1 MKVLS
6 VFGVLPQR
14 IGGLEVFAR
23 ELSLHLGRHGCE
35 SILCYETLPEGEV
48 RSFLELPNVTLD
60 AARDVWKFDAPR
72 ARQMAAL
79 LKRHRPDILHL
90 YFTGFL
96 SPYPW
101 IARRYGVKQVY
112 FTDQGSHPEGYV
124 ATRRPWWK
132 RVPAQAL
139 NAPLDGVICISDYN
153 AACMVERG
161 LIDPARVRRIYNSVD
176 PTAVHGDG
184 AAFRRQHG
192 IPADALVAAQAS
204 WMIPEK
210 GIGDLIE
217 AARIVCAR
225 EPRAHFLLAGEG
237 EFRKQFTE
245 AARDL
250 PGRFTWTGLVQ
261 NPTAEGL
268 YTAADVVC
276 QVSRWEE
283 AFGWVIAE
291 AMSARRPVVATRVGG
306 VPELVEDGV
315 SGYIVERR
323 DSAAIADRLLR
334 LFGDA
339 ELRRRMGDAG
349 RRAAE
354 QKFDLHRNVAE
365 LIRVYG
371 LK

>member
-14 IGGLEVFAR
+14 IGGLEVFVR
-23 ELSLHLGRHGCE
+23 ELSQQLGEHGCD
-35 SILCYETLPEGEV
+35 SIVCYETLPEAEV
-48 RSFLELPNVTLD
+48 RRFLDLPNVTLD
-60 AARDVWKFDAPR
+60 AAPDVWKFDAAR

-101 IARRYGVKQVY
+101 IARMHGVSHVY

-124 ATRRPWWK
+124 ATRRAWWK
-132 RVPAQAL
+132 RASAKAL
-139 NAPLDGVICISDYN
+139 NAPLDSVICISDYN
-153 AACMVERG
+153 VACMIERG
-161 LIDPARVRRIYNSVD
+161 MIDPARVRRIYNSID
-176 PTAVHGDG
+176 PDAPHGDG
-184 AAFRRQHG
+184 AAFRRKHG

-217 AARIVCAR
+217 AARIVCAQ
-225 EPRAHFLLAGEG
+225 EPRAHFLMAGEG
-237 EFRKQFTE
+237 EYRKEFME
-245 AARDL
+245 SARDM

-268 YTAADVVC
+268 YTAADAVC

-315 SGYIVERR
+315 TGFVVERR
-323 DSAAIADRLLR
+323 DPAAIADRLLR
-334 LFGDA
+334 LFADP
-339 ELRRRMGDAG
+339 ELRRQMGEAG

-354 QKFDLHRNVAE
+354 RKFDLRRNVAE